1 MVGFFQVDPAEVAS
15 LMVECIQVGFT
26 AVVDGPQDAGLAL
39 RAGEAAGLVDPSVLE
54 APGDLELQRCRL
66 LRTGAA
72 GKQQ

>member
-1 MVGFFQVDPAEVAS
+1 MIGLIQVDPAEVTS

-39 RAGEAAGLVDPSVLE
+39 RSGEAAGLVNPLVLE
-54 APGDLELQRCRL
+54 ASGDLELQRCRL
-66 LRTGAA
+66 LRIGAT